1 MSRNFREKWKITPET
16 LPSVRRRCSGCGT
29 KTEFVSSGKFRV
41 NGNGRLLDV
50 WLIYRCRNCK
60 NTWNMAICQ
69 RVSPESIDRKKYEG
83 FLGNSHELAE
93 KYGTSRE
100 VFAQNG
106 AEMVEAKGEYRVL
119 ITDMEIP
126 CLEDGTQEI
135 EIEMAGSLRLR
146 ADALF
151 AGQWGITRSEVKK
164 MLDGG
169 KILCGNKPVSAGSR
183 VRNGQLFTILPD
195 GG

>member
-1 MSRNFREKWKITPET
+1 MNRNFRRKWEIIPET
-16 LPSVRRRCSGCGT
+16 LPTVRRRCSGCGT

-69 RVSPESIDRKKYEG
+69 RVSPESIDRKEYEG

-100 VFAQNG
+100 IFAQNG
-106 AEMVEAKGEYRVL
+106 AEMVKAQGEYRVRVQEL
-119 ITDMEIP
+119 TILCP
-126 CLEDGTQEI
+126 EDGTQEI
-135 EIEMAGSLRLR
+135 EIGMTGALRLR

-164 MLDGG
+164 MFDEG
-169 KILCGNKPVSAGSR
+169 KILCGSKHVSAGSR
-183 VRNGQLFTILPD
+183 VKNGQLFTILPD